1 MDRALP
7 EFNTILH
14 KKWTQ
19 DKKRIHKRHLL
30 ESQPRVDNNRPS
42 AYNYPIIKS
51 KKEMIIEG
59 KKSHSIFL
67 FIL

>member
-14 KKWTQ
+14 KKWNAE
-19 DKKRIHKRHLL
+19 KKRQHKRGLM
-30 ESQPRVDNNRPS
+30 ESRAVVDNSIPS
-42 AYNYPIIKS
+42 AYKHPIIKS

-59 KKSHSIFL
+59 KPF
-67 FIL
+67 